1 MTDSEVRGINQ
12 VEERH
17 PFTFDLVPS
26 KREAGGYHWAIRK
39 HGKLVQRSDTA
50 LPTESKA
57 RTQAL
62 AMIDRLRVGQV
73 NW

>member
-1 MTDSEVRGINQ
+1 MSEAEQRD
-12 VEERH
+12 
-17 PFTFDLVPS
+17 PFTFELVPS

-39 HGKLVQRSDTA
+39 HGKLVQRSDSP
-50 LPTESKA
+50 LPTEAKA
-57 RTQAL
+57 RIQAL

>member
-1 MTDSEVRGINQ
+1 MSEAEQRQ
-12 VEERH
+12 
-17 PFTFDLVPS
+17 PYTFELLAS

-39 HGKLVQRSDTA
+39 HGKLVQRSDSP
-50 LPTESKA
+50 LSTEDKA
-57 RTQAL
+57 RIQAL